1 MRFSFSAPKTHQI
14 QHKPRQNRKE
24 NITLDYVILVG
35 VGGGGGGGGWWRS
48 GANCGE
54 WMGERGNRGL

>member
-1 MRFSFSAPKTHQI
+1 MP
-14 QHKPRQNRKE
+14 
-24 NITLDYVILVG
+24 VGVGG

-54 WMGERGNRGL
+54 WMGERGNTVGWRSGPGGN